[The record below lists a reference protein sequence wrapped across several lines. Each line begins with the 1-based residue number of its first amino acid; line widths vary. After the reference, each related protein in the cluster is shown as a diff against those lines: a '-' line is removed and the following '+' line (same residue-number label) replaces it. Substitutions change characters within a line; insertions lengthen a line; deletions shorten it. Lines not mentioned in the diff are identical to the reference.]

1 MTDQLGK
8 LADAAL
14 TPSRL
19 SRDEKVALMQE
30 RLRAL

>member
-1 MTDQLGK
+1 VAGK

-19 SRDEKVALMQE
+19 SRDEKIALLRE